1 MLRLIAPL
9 IAALLAAAM
18 FVLPAGAPEIPR
30 ASAQVVIP
38 APPPPPMSRIAS
50 ARVEHTRI
58 NTVRNSNARR
68 IGRSLASLR
77 PTWVTGLLRYA
88 KGQHPKH
95 KEIRAWNE
103 IRRIVHTTS
112 PDAQFD
118 VALNAEQYGKGREL
132 LRMMHRVRS
141 VLHND
146 GWFFDFYSGAYLKRP
161 RMIRAAIADAHA
173 HGEWIGGNVF
183 GLSRR
188 LTLPLRSDYFAV
200 QDFNFKL
207 NKPAVRRMSHRRPV
221 MYHLNNNPAR
231 PKSGGCRFIKDFTTA
246 RRMALIR
253 HRAKQQA
260 RYGYRVSYPAFFPQ
274 CLHSRRRGKIQFLRA
289 YNAFRDPPMVGTI
302 LRLLDRYD

>member
-1 MLRLIAPL
+1 MPRLIAPL
-9 IAALLAAAM
+9 IPPLLAAAA
-18 FVLPAGAPEIPR
+18 VALPLGNEDPPP
-30 ASAQVVIP
+30 ASARVGVPAP
-38 APPPPPMSRIAS
+38 APPPMTRVVS

-58 NTVRNSNARR
+58 NTVRNSNSRR
-68 IGRSLASLR
+68 IGRSLAGLH

-88 KGQHPKH
+88 QGQHPKH

-112 PDAQFD
+112 PEAQFD
-118 VALNAEQYGKGREL
+118 VVLNAEQYGRGREL

-146 GWFFDFYSGAYLKRP
+146 GWFFDFYSSTYLKRP

-173 HGEWIGGNVF
+173 HGEWIGGNIF

-207 NKPAVRRMSHRRPV
+207 NKPAVRRMSTHRPV

-231 PKSGGCRFIKDFTTA
+231 PKSGGCRFIKDLTTA

-274 CLHSRRRGKIQFLRA
+274 CLHSRHRGKVEFLRA
-289 YNAFRDPPMVGTI
+289 YNAFRDPPMVRTI

>member
-9 IAALLAAAM
+9 IAAFLAAAM

-132 LRMMHRVRS
+132 
-141 VLHND
+141 
-146 GWFFDFYSGAYLKRP
+146 P